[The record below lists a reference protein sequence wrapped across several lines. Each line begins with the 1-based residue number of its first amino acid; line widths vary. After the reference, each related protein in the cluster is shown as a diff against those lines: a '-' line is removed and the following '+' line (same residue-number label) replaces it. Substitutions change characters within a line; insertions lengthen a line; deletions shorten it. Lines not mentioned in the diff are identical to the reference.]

1 MPQQMQPGVCQRVRS
16 VQGLPAAPRPELVH
30 TGRGQP
36 FRALVP
42 ELEMYFDRQWDLRIE
57 MPPAAP
63 LPSGFAD
70 QRRQVVGRVSAGLL
84 YRLVAALDEQIPGA
98 PCVFRRAEQIQIVL
112 RPQPRVRNKMRR
124 LRSALQED
132 VWDAGRGEPLA

>member
-30 TGRGQP
+30 TGRAQP

-42 ELEMYFDRQWDLRIE
+42 ELKMHFNSQRAFRIE
-57 MPPAAP
+57 MTPAAP

-84 YRLVAALDEQIPGA
+84 YRLLAALAGQTPRA
-98 PCVFRRAEQIQIVL
+98 PRGLRR
-112 RPQPRVRNKMRR
+112 
-124 LRSALQED
+124 
-132 VWDAGRGEPLA
+132 GGETPT